1 MKVNK
6 KSTLKAKVLTA
17 ALLVL
22 FLGSCAVLIFAIFTG
37 QLSREDKKT
46 PTESTAPVETVIN
59 TEDNTEASSVSFTEP
74 EAEAST
80 PAETSASDTASSA
93 NSLGTSY
100 DAQYWV
106 EHKAE
111 HGTNGLAV
119 LFGAKTQ
126 GVSVNFIDGNR
137 FSVNVTSYNES
148 HEMETGTYIFTTDG
162 NIELRYDNSFI
173 ATANVLETKNGTITS
188 MDFPMSF
195 EDTTLRLSLAD

>member
-1 MKVNK
+1 MNVNK
-6 KSTLKAKVLTA
+6 KSTLKAKVLTV

-46 PTESTAPVETVIN
+46 PTESTTPVESVLN
-59 TEDNTEASSVSFTEP
+59 TEENTEASSTYFTEP
-74 EAEAST
+74 ATQYST
-80 PAETSASDTASSA
+80 PAETTGADISSSA
-93 NSLGTSY
+93 VSLGNSY

-106 EHKAE
+106 EHEAE
-111 HGTNGLAV
+111 YGTAGLAV

-173 ATANVLETKNGTITS
+173 ATANVLETENGTITS